1 MKCFTI
7 PLTNFHRQH
16 TIGNANEDCY
26 PQEDTRVA
34 EWGLNYGT
42 FAGVLFAG
50 FIVLCCVVVLC
61 LYLFSK
67 RKNRGKALTM
77 SMDMRLKRDD
87 LYALSTIGKNSVYS
101 YFVTNQ
107 VVGWLTAVTTLGLQV
122 GILAVF
128 VMASEANLQDDT
140 IDIQFTWKC
149 PRDSD
154 VCEDKGDLTKT
165 GWAIFS
171 VLMTAYLAKDVIS
184 GSKLI
189 YHSSKS
195 RHPLRSRIRYFI
207 GGLGLCS
214 ITLFAF
220 YVSCCILYV
229 ISSSLLLHPID
240 SNMFLCLF
248 APRLAPSTTR
258 RSRPA
263 IPTSL

>member
-50 FIVLCCVVVLC
+50 FIVLCCVVVFC
-61 LYLFSK
+61 LYLSSK
-67 RKNRGKALTM
+67 RKNRGKVLTM
-77 SMDMRLKRDD
+77 SMDMRLQRDD
-87 LYALSTIGKNSVYS
+87 KYALSTIGKNSVYS

-154 VCEDKGDLTKT
+154 VCEDKGDLTKA

-171 VLMTAYLAKDVIS
+171 VLMIAYLAKDVIS
-184 GSKLI
+184 GSKLL

-220 YVSCCILYV
+220 YVSCCMMRLIL
-229 ISSSLLLHPID
+229 SSLLLHLID
-240 SNMFLCLF
+240 SNMFLCLC
-248 APRLAPSTTR
+248 LPSD
-258 RSRPA
+258 
-263 IPTSL
+263 